1 MRLGWFPASTWIG
14 TRGGNDDGSGGGD
27 NALRDANAGEA
38 YYAANRFAISHEYPP
53 NTTHELD
60 GRFGGIVAQQ
70 LGLYDARTN
79 PTTTPPPTTTTPAPA
94 AWDHTVVRSRTGA
107 TLTVDVPSGTSRTTF
122 RVSAFPFRTRST
134 HTQPA
139 RARTRS

>member
-38 YYAANRFAISHEYPP
+38 YYAANRFATSHEYPP

-79 PTTTPPPTTTTPAPA
+79 PTTTTPAPA